1 VRVHIVVDDNVSE
14 DCWAVD
20 VIIDVFEPQSTSKP
34 EKNQNSNTKQD
45 DNELRKLIKV
55 LELKHVTLNDLN
67 KMFEAI
73 KALPKIWSE
82 EEDGDDHDEEEDGDD
97 HNEEEDGDDHDEEG
111 EADDSDGSE

>member
-34 EKNQNSNTKQD
+34 EKNQSSNTKQD
-45 DNELRKLIKV
+45 DNDLRKLIKA

-67 KMFEAI
+67 RMFEAI
-73 KALPKIWSE
+73 KALPKVWA
-82 EEDGDDHDEEEDGDD
+82 D
-97 HNEEEDGDDHDEEG
+97 EDGDDHDEEG